1 MADNRPGLVHSRPDG
16 KPMRVTKA
24 TMRTM
29 PASMRSEMK
38 RINALNL
45 EPAVTDLKAEF
56 KKYQSRVQSVERCT
70 DLKAEFKQS
79 LDLLKKREAQK
90 IQHGHQPKPE
100 ALDAAIATESKQSV
114 DPWSPLARLAEFK
127 QSLDLIKE
135 REAQKTQQRHQQT
148 PEALGYWPTSPP
160 CLSTPSGTSVEA
172 ARTLTEEPQADATSC
187 PEEAR
192 KLSKDTEETSSSE
205 SIQDY
210 VVWTDERAETP
221 TTTANTT
228 TRSDFRSFS
237 QAYHHHS

>member
-1 MADNRPGLVHSRPDG
+1 
-16 KPMRVTKA
+16 
-24 TMRTM
+24 
-29 PASMRSEMK
+29 MK

-45 EPAVTDLKAEF
+45 EPTV
-56 KKYQSRVQSVERCT
+56 T

-79 LDLLKKREAQK
+79 LDLLKKGEAQK

-100 ALDAAIATESKQSV
+100 APDAAIATESKQSV

-192 KLSKDTEETSSSE
+192 KLSEHTEETSSSE

-237 QAYHHHS
+237 QAYHHHMEPVD